1 MCAGCSQFRPWFAV
15 LIGAIAGVAF
25 VSWHHIILKIRIDDP
40 LDAVA
45 GQLLI
50 LDHIMQG
57 RSAYGLGLVF
67 ENQDF
72 INVSIELYP
81 IIFPM

>member
-15 LIGAIAGVAF
+15 LIGAIAGVGF

-45 GQLLI
+45 GQSLVFG
-50 LDHIMQG
+50 HIMRG
-57 RSAYGLGLVF
+57 RSA
-67 ENQDF
+67 
-72 INVSIELYP
+72 
-81 IIFPM
+81 